1 MTPSTTHPSTD
12 RSAALAAQAVAHR
25 ADNASG
31 NGANPAND
39 GRASTPRATQPH
51 GKPRRRVTP
60 TARRQRRAAALFLA
74 PACIM
79 VAIYVVWPILS
90 TIRLS
95 FYNWDGMSDASFI
108 GFANYVE
115 LFHAATFYTALKN
128 NVIWLL
134 LFLLAPPMG
143 LAIALY
149 LNQAV
154 AGIRIVKSLFFAPF
168 VLSGVVVG
176 LIYSWFYDPTFG
188 LLALLLG
195 HGIPVLGDPHYATPG
210 IIFAALW
217 PQTAYCMILYLTG
230 LTTLN
235 SEQIEAA
242 RMEGAKGWTLLWH
255 VILPQLR
262 PVTFMAV
269 VVTII
274 GALRS
279 FDLISVMTGGGPFE
293 SSTVLAYYMYDQ
305 AIKYYRL
312 GYSAA
317 IAVVLFAIML
327 LYIVYHLRRLLRNE
341 H

>member
-1 MTPSTTHPSTD
+1 MSHSVSRHSVDGPVEPGGPG
-12 RSAALAAQAVAHR
+12 LP
-25 ADNASG
+25 ASG
-31 NGANPAND
+31 GALS
-39 GRASTPRATQPH
+39 GASVAS
-51 GKPRRRVTP
+51 RRRGPTP
-60 TARRQRRAAALFLA
+60 TARRQRRAAFLFLA
-74 PACIM
+74 PACFM
-79 VAIYVVWPILS
+79 VAVYVVWPILS

-95 FYNWDGMSDASFI
+95 FFNWDGMTEPTFV
-108 GFANYVE
+108 GLANYIE
-115 LFHAATFYTALKN
+115 LVHTPTFYTALKN
-128 NVIWLL
+128 NLIWLV

-143 LAIALY
+143 LAVALY

-176 LIYSWFYDPTFG
+176 LIFSWFYDPTFG
-188 LLALLLG
+188 LLAMMLG
-195 HGIPVLGDPHYATPG
+195 HGVPVLGDPRYATLG
-210 IIFAALW
+210 IVFAALW

-235 SEQIEAA
+235 AEQIEAA
-242 RMEGAKGWTLLWH
+242 RMEGAQGWSMLWH

-262 PVTFMAV
+262 PTTFMAI

-293 SSTVLAYYMYDQ
+293 SSTVLAYFMYDQ
-305 AIKYYRL
+305 AIKYYRI

-317 IAVVLFAIML
+317 IAVVLFGIML
-327 LYIVYHLRRLLRNE
+327 VYIVYHLRRMLRAE
-341 H
+341 Q

>member
-1 MTPSTTHPSTD
+1 VTPASVPSTAP
-12 RSAALAAQAVAHR
+12 LAAKTMTHR
-25 ADNASG
+25 VDMTSEPPGGGSERA
-31 NGANPAND
+31 GA
-39 GRASTPRATQPH
+39 PRATNPH
-51 GKPRRRVTP
+51 GRPRRRVSP
-60 TARRQRRAAALFLA
+60 TARRQRRAACLFLA

-79 VAIYVVWPILS
+79 VAIYVVWPTLS

-95 FYNWDGMSDASFI
+95 FYSWDGMSDANFI
-108 GFANYVE
+108 GLANYIE
-115 LFHAATFYTALKN
+115 LFHAPTFYTALKN
-128 NVIWLL
+128 NVIWLA

-154 AGIRIVKSLFFAPF
+154 AGMRIVKSLFFAPF

-188 LLALLLG
+188 LLALIAG
-195 HGIPVLGDPHYATPG
+195 HGIPVLGDPRYATPG

-262 PVTFMAV
+262 PTTFMAV
-269 VVTII
+269 VVTVI

-327 LYIVYHLRRLLRNE
+327 LYIVYHLRRLLSSE

>member
-1 MTPSTTHPSTD
+1 MSHSVTRHTVGGSAEPGSPGLPSAGGAVRGGP
-12 RSAALAAQAVAHR
+12 SAAA
-25 ADNASG
+25 
-31 NGANPAND
+31 
-39 GRASTPRATQPH
+39 
-51 GKPRRRVTP
+51 RRRRPSP
-60 TARRQRRAAALFLA
+60 TARRQRLAAFLFLA
-74 PACIM
+74 PACVM

-95 FYNWDGMSDASFI
+95 FFTWDGMTEPSFV
-108 GFANYVE
+108 GLANYVE
-115 LFHAATFYTALKN
+115 LFQTATFYTALKN
-128 NVIWLL
+128 NLIWLL

-143 LAIALY
+143 LAVALY

-176 LIYSWFYDPTFG
+176 LIFSWFYDPTFG
-188 LLALLLG
+188 LLAMILG
-195 HGIPVLGDPHYATPG
+195 HGVPVLGDPRYATLG
-210 IIFAALW
+210 IVFAALW

-230 LTTLN
+230 LTSLN
-235 SEQIEAA
+235 AEQIEAA
-242 RMEGAKGWTLLWH
+242 RMEGARGWSMLWH

-262 PVTFMAV
+262 PTTFMAI

-279 FDLISVMTGGGPFE
+279 FDLISVMTSGGPFE

-305 AIKYYRL
+305 AIKYYRI

-317 IAVVLFAIML
+317 VAVVLFGIML
-327 LYIVYHLRRLLRNE
+327 VYIVYHLRRMLRAE
-341 H
+341 Q

>member
-1 MTPSTTHPSTD
+1 MSDLLRDAMNRSVSRSGSDAAGAVLGNAIGDRPADRGRTASGHRRGATPS
-12 RSAALAAQAVAHR
+12 
-25 ADNASG
+25 
-31 NGANPAND
+31 
-39 GRASTPRATQPH
+39 
-51 GKPRRRVTP
+51 
-60 TARRQRRAAALFLA
+60 ARRDRRAAFLFLA
-74 PACIM
+74 PACLM
-79 VAIYVVWPILS
+79 FAVYVIWPVIS

-95 FYNWDGMSDASFI
+95 FFDWDGMSAARFV
-108 GFANYVE
+108 GLANYEE
-115 LFHAATFYTALKN
+115 LFQAPTFYTALKN
-128 NVIWLL
+128 NVIWLAM
-134 LFLLAPPMG
+134 FLLAPPMG

-176 LIYSWFYDPTFG
+176 LIFSWFYDPTFG
-188 LLALLLG
+188 LLAVLLH
-195 HGIPVLGDPHYATPG
+195 HGVPVLGDARYATFG

-235 SEQIEAA
+235 DEQIEAA
-242 RMEGAKGWTLLWH
+242 RIDGANGWTMLWY
-255 VILPQLR
+255 VVLPQLR
-262 PVTFMAV
+262 PTTFMAV

-279 FDLISVMTGGGPFE
+279 FDLIAVMTGGGPFE

-327 LYIVYHLRRLLRNE
+327 LYIVYQLRRLLRSE
-341 H
+341 Q

>member
-1 MTPSTTHPSTD
+1 MTHS
-12 RSAALAAQAVAHR
+12 VAHR
-25 ADNASG
+25 VDGAASPG
-31 NGANPAND
+31 DEGDAGGDAAGAGGMPQTS
-39 GRASTPRATQPH
+39 GRGIR
-51 GKPRRRVTP
+51 PRRRVSP
-60 TARRQRRAAALFLA
+60 TARRQRRAACLFLA

-79 VAIYVVWPILS
+79 FAVYVIWPILS
-90 TIRLS
+90 TLRLS
-95 FYNWDGMSDASFI
+95 FYNWDGMSDASFV
-108 GFANYVE
+108 GLANYTE
-115 LFHAATFYTALKN
+115 LFQSPTFYTALKN
-128 NVIWLL
+128 NVIWLV

-154 AGIRIVKSLFFAPF
+154 SGIRIVKSLFFAPF

-188 LLALLLG
+188 LLAMIVG

-242 RMEGAKGWTLLWH
+242 RMEGAKGWTMLWH

-269 VVTII
+269 VVTVI

-312 GYSAA
+312 GYSAS

-327 LYIVYHLRRLLRNE
+327 LYIVYHLRRLLRSE